1 METHF
6 DWMADIKAV
15 QPSASVFSGEAPQ
28 ERREETVSSDAD
40 RVASMRGVLPS
51 LVSGCKDDDYD
62 HYRHYFICFL
72 TFLG

>member
-6 DWMADIKAV
+6 DTMAYIKAV
-15 QPSASVFSGEAPQ
+15 KPSALVFSGEAPQ
-28 ERREETVSSDAD
+28 ERREETVSSCAFRAAD
-40 RVASMRGVLPS
+40 ISGVFPF
-51 LVSGCKDDDYD
+51 LVFGCKDDDYD